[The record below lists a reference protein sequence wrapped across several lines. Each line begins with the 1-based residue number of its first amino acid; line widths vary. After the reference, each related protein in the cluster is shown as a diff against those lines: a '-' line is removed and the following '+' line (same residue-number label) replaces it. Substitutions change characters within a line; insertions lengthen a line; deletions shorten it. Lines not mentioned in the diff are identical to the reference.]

1 MAKDADILIQL
12 ATRIPRSLHREIKI
26 HCVANG
32 ISVMQFVA
40 MALEAR
46 LRDPRNGKSKTSA
59 R

>member
-46 LRDPRNGKSKTSA
+46 LRHPRNGKSKTSA

>member
-1 MAKDADILIQL
+1 MAKDADVLIQL

-32 ISVMQFVA
+32 MSVMQFVA
-40 MALEAR
+40 LALEAR
-46 LRDPRNGKSKTSA
+46 LREPRNGKSKPSA